1 MEIQQIHKFLTYH
14 NSPSYTL
21 NNQQAE
27 QLKSITYLLK
37 NISES
42 IREDRQELLYKAL
55 DIFFAFLNL
64 YRHDSGE
71 NEKKSNKIFY
81 EFCNLLAKNYK
92 ISHKVK
98 YYAELLHITPRH
110 LSKVIK
116 TATGKSGN
124 SYITNYIMTRAKD
137 VLTSRS
143 DLSIQD
149 LCDLLGFSEQSSFCR
164 YFKRTTGVSPKAYLL
179 RHK

>member
-116 TATGKSGN
+116 TATG
-124 SYITNYIMTRAKD
+124 RAKEVAPLMY
-137 VLTSRS
+137 VLAV
-143 DLSIQD
+143 LFVLKYIF
-149 LCDLLGFSEQSSFCR
+149 L
-164 YFKRTTGVSPKAYLL
+164 
-179 RHK
+179 